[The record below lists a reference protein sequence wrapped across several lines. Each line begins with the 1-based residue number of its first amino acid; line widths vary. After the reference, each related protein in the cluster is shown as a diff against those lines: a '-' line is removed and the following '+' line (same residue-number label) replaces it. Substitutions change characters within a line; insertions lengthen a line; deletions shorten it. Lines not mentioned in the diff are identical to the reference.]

1 MNASP
6 SIRLF
11 WASGVDEEARCLFSY
26 YLKIPPSHPALCRDR
41 LSEQASTPDFL
52 ESFLPFHRVYYLHE
66 HTAKTIEAHTL
77 TGA

>member
-26 YLKIPPSHPALCRDR
+26 YLKIPHRIRLCAVTVYQNKLLLLISGVLLTVPSYILPPRAY
-41 LSEQASTPDFL
+41 SEDD
-52 ESFLPFHRVYYLHE
+52 
-66 HTAKTIEAHTL
+66 
-77 TGA
+77 